1 MIESII
7 LGLGTSHAL
16 VWWRERRHGAWAL
29 ALGLVGLLGLAFDL
43 WHHPHYA
50 ASILA
55 CVAAMM
61 ALALLA
67 GQRSA
72 AGLPLSPVLISSVG
86 TLTLLLIAT
95 YDSGGRL
102 LLWQEFKQG
111 FKAGWQAAA
120 EVSHTR

>member
-43 WHHPHYA
+43 WHHPQYA
-50 ASILA
+50 AAILA

-72 AGLPLSPVLISSVG
+72 AGRPLSPVLVSGIG
-86 TLTLLLIAT
+86 TLMLLLIAT
-95 YDSGGRL
+95 YESGGPL
-102 LLWQEFKQG
+102 LLWQDIERG
-111 FKAGWQAAA
+111 FKAGRQAS